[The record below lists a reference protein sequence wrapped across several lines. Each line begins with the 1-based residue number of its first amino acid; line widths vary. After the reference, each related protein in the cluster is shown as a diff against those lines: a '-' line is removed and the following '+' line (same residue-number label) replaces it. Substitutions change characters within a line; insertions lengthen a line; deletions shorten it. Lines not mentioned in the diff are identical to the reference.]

1 MNFDLEN
8 LISFLKKHTTSKME
22 FGEQEAGGEKTS
34 GGDSASA
41 GATTVPMWK
50 DIVGGPQRGKAN
62 QLDVTVWNTGA
73 KRGVSNQI
81 W

>member
-8 LISFLKKHTTSKME
+8 LITIFKKNTTSKVE
-22 FGEQEAGGEKTS
+22 VGEQDAGGEKTS

-50 DIVGGPQRGKAN
+50 DVVGGPARGKAN
-62 QLDVTVWNTGA
+62 QLDVTVWETGL
-73 KRGVSNQI
+73 KRGVANQK

>member
-8 LISFLKKHTTSKME
+8 LISIFKKHTSSKKE
-22 FGEQEAGGEKTS
+22 FGEQEAGSEKTS

-41 GATTVPMWK
+41 GSTTVPMWK
-50 DIVGGPQRGKAN
+50 DVVGGPQRGKAN
-62 QLDVTVWNTGA
+62 QLDVTVWETGV
-73 KRGVSNQI
+73 KRGVANQK

>member
-8 LISFLKKHTTSKME
+8 LISIFKKNTVSKKE
-22 FGEQEAGGEKTS
+22 FGEQDAGGTQTS

-50 DIVGGPQRGKAN
+50 DVVGGPIRGKAN
-62 QLDVTVWNTGA
+62 QLDVTVWDSGV
-73 KRGVSNQI
+73 KRGVANQK

>member
-8 LISFLKKHTTSKME
+8 LISIFKKNTVSKKE
-22 FGEQEAGGEKTS
+22 FGEQDAAGTQTS

-50 DIVGGPQRGKAN
+50 DVVGGPVRGKAN
-62 QLDVTVWNTGA
+62 QLDVTVWDSGV
-73 KRGVSNQI
+73 KRGVANQK